1 MKTERCLSMTV
12 VHGTSYIELRECWL
26 LGMSSSRVS
35 VLKFLTCDVKE
46 IYHSINCGHHHPFN
60 TSSPDKITY
69 PLDSTDRKSVES
81 SG

>member
-1 MKTERCLSMTV
+1 MKMEICSRMV
-12 VHGTSYIELRECWL
+12 VVRGISYNKLRECWL

-60 TSSPDKITY
+60 TSSPDKITLVVLVSY
-69 PLDSTDRKSVES
+69 AFTYFPS
-81 SG
+81 